1 MPRGL
6 QVRLSS
12 YHCATLPNVTH
23 KGCNDTYRMLVTSTS
38 RADDAWPVRMHL
50 SVSRELLLPAL
61 ALRGGETL
69 RALGHEVDRI
79 AVGNDHIALA
89 FDQTAHDRGTD
100 HAAMTRNVNT
110 RARRHPPRSAER
122 HDGPSE

>member
-1 MPRGL
+1 
-6 QVRLSS
+6 
-12 YHCATLPNVTH
+12 
-23 KGCNDTYRMLVTSTS
+23 
-38 RADDAWPVRMHL
+38 MHL

-89 FDQTAHDRGTD
+89 FGQTAHDRGTD
-100 HAAMTRNVNT
+100 HAAVTRNVNT
-110 RARRHPPRSAER
+110 QPRRHPPRSAER
-122 HDGPSE
+122 HDGPNE